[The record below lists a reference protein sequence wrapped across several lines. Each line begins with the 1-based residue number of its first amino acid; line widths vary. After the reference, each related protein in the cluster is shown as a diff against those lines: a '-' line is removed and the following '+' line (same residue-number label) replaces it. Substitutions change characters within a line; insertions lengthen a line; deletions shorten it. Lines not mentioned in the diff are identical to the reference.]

1 MKVAAY
7 CRYSSDNQREESIDA
22 QLRAI
27 TDWAQKHGHTI
38 VATYL
43 DEAKS
48 ATNDDRP
55 RFLDM
60 VKDAVH
66 RSFQAAVVH
75 KLDRFARN
83 RYDAAF
89 YRRELRNH
97 GVQLISVQEPLDD
110 SPESVILE
118 SVLEGMAEY
127 FSKNLARE
135 VRKGQ
140 HENAL
145 KCRHNGGIPPLGYSV
160 NPDKT
165 YAVNEHEAAAVRMI
179 FDMAAAGHSHADTI
193 RSLHNLGFTSKSG
206 KAFTRNSIHDILKN
220 EKYTGTFVYN
230 RSAAKDLDG
239 KRRHR
244 QSKDSSEIIRIEG
257 GIPRIISDET
267 FRAVQARMADRKQGG
282 RARSTR
288 TYLLSGIVYC
298 GICGA
303 PMIGSKINSTR
314 GKPSYAYYSC
324 SSRKHL
330 KPCGNRNVDAAFLE
344 DLVLSRIRNE
354 IANPERAGEIMD
366 EIEVQFNWRSQTSAQ
381 AIEASK
387 MNITTIEAQINN
399 ITQAV
404 ANGMF
409 HQSLIDKLTALEAQR
424 EDAVAALAKLSA
436 EPVYAPDMD
445 QIRALLSSEALTT
458 AETPE
463 DLRRAIRAY
472 VTRVVVHPGEIDV
485 DTVLS
490 VAGSVLSPPAS
501 DKTFRLTRTYMRPQ
515 K

>member
-1 MKVAAY
+1 MKIAVY

-27 TDWAQKHGHTI
+27 TDWAQKNGHTI
-38 VATYL
+38 VATYM
-43 DEAKS
+43 DDARS

-55 RFLDM
+55 RFMDM
-60 VKDAVH
+60 VMDAAH

-97 GVQLISVQEPLDD
+97 GVQLISVLEPLDD

-160 NPDKT
+160 CPDKT
-165 YAVNEHEAAAVRMI
+165 YAVDEHGAAAVRMI
-179 FDMAAAGHSHADTI
+179 YDMAASGHSHADTI
-193 RSLHNLGFTSKSG
+193 RSLHNMGYRSKSG
-206 KAFTRNSIHDILKN
+206 KQFTRNSIHDILKN

-230 RSAAKDLDG
+230 RSAAKDIDG

-267 FRAVQARMADRKQGG
+267 FKAVQERMADRKQGG
-282 RARSTR
+282 RVRSTR
-288 TYLLSGIVYC
+288 TYLLSGIVFC
-298 GICGA
+298 GVCGA
-303 PMIGSKINSTR
+303 PMVGSKINSTR

-330 KPCGNRNVDAAFLE
+330 KPCGNRNIDASFLE
-344 DLVLSRIRNE
+344 DLVLTRIRNE
-354 IANPERAGEIMD
+354 IANPERASEIMQ
-366 EIEVQFNWRSQTSAQ
+366 EIEVQFSWQSRASTQ
-381 AIEASK
+381 AIEASRT
-387 MNITTIEAQINN
+387 NITTIEAQINN

-409 HQSLIDKLTALEAQR
+409 HQSLIDKLTILEAQR
-424 EDAVAALAKLSA
+424 EDAVAALSALIA
-436 EPVYAPDMD
+436 EPIYAPDMD
-445 QIRALLSSEALTT
+445 KIRALLSSEALTN
-458 AETPE
+458 AESPE
-463 DLRRAIRAY
+463 ELRKAIRAY
-472 VTRVVVHPGEIDV
+472 VTRVVVHPSEIDV

-490 VAGSVLSPPAS
+490 VAGSALSPPS
-501 DKTFRLTRTYMRPQ
+501 
-515 K
+515 